1 MACYRSSPGR
11 SSRTRCTARPFFGE
25 FVYGTRHTDFMR
37 IFVSICTVILD
48 CFLCSALYARVFG
61 YFFPNDA
68 TTASALTIAGLACS
82 AIVLCAVFPSR
93 VWRNN
98 SDMGAFLNALLAPF
112 AGALLTA
119 SGMAVLSLASAF
131 SIGLTTPVALMNA
144 AGVLAVIG
152 ACSVSGII
160 IVTSKLG

>member
-1 MACYRSSPGR
+1 
-11 SSRTRCTARPFFGE
+11 
-25 FVYGTRHTDFMR
+25 MR
-37 IFVSICTVILD
+37 LFVSICAIILD
-48 CFLCSALYARVFG
+48 CFLCSALYTGVFG

-68 TTASALTIAGLACS
+68 GTASALAIAGLACS

-98 SDMGAFLNALLAPF
+98 SDLGAFLNALLAPF

-144 AGVLAVIG
+144 AGVLAVVG
-152 ACSVSGII
+152 ACSVSGIM
-160 IVTSKLG
+160 VSASKLG